1 VGYFRSSR
9 KNFGIVPVGAA
20 ADPTKCSRL
29 IEVESGFEFGGKLGD
44 GVGDLGGL
52 FAKGGHHAFGHLGF
66 VADEFGGGEHEG
78 QVIIDVMPH
87 GGKLLVQFL
96 DFLDS

>member
-1 VGYFRSSR
+1 
-9 KNFGIVPVGAA
+9 
-20 ADPTKCSRL
+20 
-29 IEVESGFEFGGKLGD
+29 VEGGFEFGGKFGD
-44 GVGDLGGL
+44 GVGDFGGL

-78 QVIIDVMPH
+78 EVIIDVMPH

-96 DFLDS
+96 YLFDS